1 MQIFLLYERGCE
13 DPRFGL
19 QGFFDGFLK
28 GSNTSKLFIFD
39 DSPMIDYLWLPKKAI
54 LLNKNGEWGCF
65 LELLTNLSN
74 QAK

>member
-1 MQIFLLYERGCE
+1 
-13 DPRFGL
+13 
-19 QGFFDGFLK
+19 
-28 GSNTSKLFIFD
+28 
-39 DSPMIDYLWLPKKAI
+39 MIDYLWLPKKAI